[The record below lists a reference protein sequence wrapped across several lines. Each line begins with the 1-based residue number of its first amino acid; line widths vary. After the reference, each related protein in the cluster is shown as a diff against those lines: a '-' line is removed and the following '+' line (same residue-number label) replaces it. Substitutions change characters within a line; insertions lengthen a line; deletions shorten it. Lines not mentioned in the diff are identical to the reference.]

1 MGRFPSYHVGA
12 LLSGQRGPGLVN
24 NHDMNAVMH
33 AARGGNV
40 QFFDWFYERAHPIA
54 EQGFLWD
61 QKNDAKSNM
70 LSMVNQKAFVFHPE
84 RCSDGWSDGSLYRTY
99 SSAIIIHDSC
109 L

>member
-1 MGRFPSYHVGA
+1 MAATASTSCDCGARIIGLDRIYHVGA

-33 AARGGNV
+33 AAGTSNI

-54 EQGFLWD
+54 ERGFLWD
-61 QKNDAKSNM
+61 QKNDAKRNM

-84 RCSDGWSDGSLYRTY
+84 RCSDG
-99 SSAIIIHDSC
+99 
-109 L
+109 